1 MKPSSKHPHE
11 HLVEYAWRA
20 WSSLGVPGWKRA
32 SFAACVDIDALVLLT
47 GCLGDAD
54 ARLRDESIDWCASNV
69 ALVSR
74 SRLAHLLR
82 DGQPNAAWSA
92 YAATLQRVTKQR
104 WPGAGKAFE
113 WTASHK
119 SRLPERAEG
128 AALALR
134 CRALFGATARGEV
147 VRMMLMEPSDHPL
160 DVRDLATEARY
171 TKRAVAE
178 ALDSLRLAGIVR
190 ATPVGNSYRHAIQR
204 RAELEALLGP
214 LPRVRTSQR
223 ALCRILWAL
232 ACAVDDTAS
241 ASERVQRVE
250 SARLLRELHADIR
263 RIDPQAAVIGS
274 EIPELAALAAW
285 GKSQCDDV
293 LGSK

>member
-1 MKPSSKHPHE
+1 MKTSNKHTHE
-11 HLVEYAWRA
+11 HLIEYAWRA
-20 WSSLGVPGWKRA
+20 WSSLGVAGWKRA
-32 SFAACVDIDALVLLT
+32 SFGACVDIDALVLLT

-82 DGQPNAAWSA
+82 DGQPNASWAA
-92 YAATLQRVTKQR
+92 YAATLQHVTKQG

-119 SRLPERAEG
+119 SRLPERADG

-147 VRMMLMEPSDHPL
+147 VRMMLMEPSDHPI
-160 DVRDLATEARY
+160 DVRDFVTEARY
-171 TKRAVAE
+171 TKRAIAE
-178 ALDSLRLAGIVR
+178 ALDTLRLAGIVR
-190 ATPVGNSYRHAIQR
+190 ATPVGNSYRHSIQR

-223 ALCRILWAL
+223 ALCRIMWAI
-232 ACAVDDTAS
+232 ACAIDATANS
-241 ASERVQRVE
+241 SERVQRVE
-250 SARLLRELHADIR
+250 SARLVRELHADIR
-263 RIDPQAAVIGS
+263 RIDPHAS
-274 EIPELAALAAW
+274 
-285 GKSQCDDV
+285 V
-293 LGSK
+293 LGSEVPELTALALWGEAECDNVLSAN